1 MVARIAIFV
10 PGRAVLSSSNDR
22 PSSYCVTTTSCFP
35 PDFVL
40 IIPVAPSLSG
50 PSSLDSFM
58 SGFHSGQWLTS
69 DQTRHTVAGEAAVS
83 SEASRNAMVIL
94 HSAIGT
100 RRHQPYAGQL
110 IWKAGQKLLREI
122 GKSTRLNSSHTVISY
137 AVFCLK
143 KK

>member
-22 PSSYCVTTTSCFP
+22 PSSYCVTTTSCLP

-69 DQTRHTVAGEAAVS
+69 DQTRHTVAGEAAGFRQ
-83 SEASRNAMVIL
+83 ASPKTLGIL
-94 HSAIGT
+94 PSAIGARGPPPFT
-100 RRHQPYAGQL
+100 RQQHLETGP
-110 IWKAGQKLLREI
+110 KL
-122 GKSTRLNSSHTVISY
+122 
-137 AVFCLK
+137 
-143 KK
+143 